1 MRKSDSDSR
10 SFPVVTLKKRL
21 LVNDPF
27 HRKFCWDLLIYDSD
41 GNRTLEDVA
50 TERKYAERLLASFAE
65 NKSVRF
71 KPRMCWKTFL
81 RIRSIWNRNRRC
93 KKARSEVF
101 TPPFTDPFNTPGAP
115 PKSAIGRK
123 PSGFFCS
130 SPGFTC
136 SHSFVPP
143 VATGI
148 FYFSVAFSV
157 PLSFLPLR
165 YAQRPCCPSV

>member
-1 MRKSDSDSR
+1 MPSG
-10 SFPVVTLKKRL
+10 
-21 LVNDPF
+21 
-27 HRKFCWDLLIYDSD
+27 FC
-41 GNRTLEDVA
+41 
-50 TERKYAERLLASFAE
+50 ASFAE

-115 PKSAIGRK
+115 PKPAIGRK

-130 SPGFTC
+130 PPGFTC

-148 FYFSVAFSV
+148 FYFSVAFFGSPV
-157 PLSFLPLR
+157 ISAPAVCATPLLPFRLNFR
-165 YAQRPCCPSV
+165 APLFCSEGFFGMALPRLESIRGSQQQCRTKRKTKVYPLPF